1 MTGSYDAI
9 VFGSGVAGVSVAF
22 HLANLGGLKV
32 CVVNSGYLIL
42 APEGAFAGKLRA
54 NLAMQSGVGAERRQ
68 ITKAAAI

>member
-42 APEGAFAGKLRA
+42 APEPGGGLVARL
-54 NLAMQSGVGAERRQ
+54 
-68 ITKAAAI
+68 